1 MQLYAPD
8 IHKPGRKEEE
18 KDGGRKME
26 GWKEGGR
33 EGRKKRKEKKEG
45 KEFFFLFLVNQAE
58 KLRSL
63 KVMKLA
69 LFLYQ

>member
-1 MQLYAPD
+1 MQFYAPD
-8 IHKPGRKEEE
+8 IQKPGRKEEE

-33 EGRKKRKEKKEG
+33 EGKKKRKEKKG
-45 KEFFFLFLVNQAE
+45 RKGIFFLFFVNQAE
-58 KLRSL
+58 KLRFL